1 MSITVTPITTPT
13 ITAWQITPATAA
25 DVQVALATV
34 AMIGWK
40 GTITSF
46 IQPNSSTLVWTVT
59 LARSGYASLVGGEN
73 DWIVSDGTNVS
84 MLDNDV
90 FVATYTPTAS

>member
-13 ITAWQITPATAA
+13 ITAWQITTETAA

-40 GTITSF
+40 GTVTSF
-46 IQPNSSTLVWTVT
+46 VQPNSSTLVWTVT
-59 LARSGYASLVGGEN
+59 LSRSGYASLVGGEN
-73 DWIVSDGTNVS
+73 DWIVSDGKTVS
-84 MLDNDV
+84 MLSDEE
-90 FVATYTPTAS
+90 FAATYTPTAS